1 MRKLIFRNTLFHSKY
16 SSFRRKSFLG
26 LKRLKPLTV
35 NTFFQKRSLSQLRD
49 FTSLTSNETIQ
60 QFSWTTMLCLFFG
73 VPLGIY
79 LYKCTVLTLFQN
91 KLIYMPFLPW
101 DGRKLPFDESLIDK
115 RLACKQVT
123 VETVDKCKL
132 AGIILTKLG
141 EEEADDVR
149 NRDDVPV
156 MIYFQGN
163 AGNMLLRLPLFS
175 RLLLPPTS
183 SISNLNIAA
192 ISYRG
197 YWLSTGSP
205 SEYGLQKDSI
215 AIYEFVRKLF
225 PKNPLYVYGHSLG
238 GAVGLYLAS
247 QPNIQKDLRGIIIE
261 NTFTSIKDMVE
272 TIYPQNWLPYKYL
285 VRLPFVLWNKW
296 ENSRLIQEITIPILF
311 LSSRND
317 EIIPQEQM
325 LKLYKLAEKSEKKV
339 WVNFDKALH
348 MDTYTH
354 RGYVETINKFINET
368 K

>member
-1 MRKLIFRNTLFHSKY
+1 MRKLIFRNALFHSKY
-16 SSFRRKSFLG
+16 SNFRKKSLFG
-26 LKRLKPLTV
+26 LNKLKPLMV
-35 NTFFQKRSLSQLRD
+35 NTVQKRNLSQFRD
-49 FTSLTSNETIQ
+49 FTFLSSNETIQ
-60 QFSWTTMLCLFFG
+60 QFSWKTMLYLVFG

-115 RLACKQVT
+115 RLVCKQVT

-132 AGIILTKLG
+132 AGIILTKSVEG
-141 EEEADDVR
+141 EVDVR
-149 NRDDVPV
+149 YRDDVPV

-163 AGNMLLRLPLFS
+163 AGNTLLRLPLFS

-183 SISNLNIAA
+183 SIPNLYIVA

-205 SEYGLQKDSI
+205 SEYGLQKDAI

-247 QPNIQKDLRGIIIE
+247 QSNIQNDLRGIIIE
-261 NTFTSIKDMVE
+261 NTFTSIKDMVT

-296 ENSRLIQEITIPILF
+296 ENSRVIQEVTAPILF

-317 EIIPQEQM
+317 EIVPQEQM
-325 LKLYKLAEKSEKKV
+325 LELYKLAGKSEKKI

-348 MDTYTH
+348 MDTYVH
-354 RGYVETINKFINET
+354 KGYVEAINKFISET
-368 K
+368 N